1 VRKSLARIEFFWDR
15 CASGYLTETWDFLDP
30 ALRARP
36 GAAPYYPEEPQGVI
50 AHPLEVFAMQDTM
63 QARTAAVLRMQ
74 TARDLA
80 LLVLR
85 GIAGFTMAWHGWQK
99 IDGGVGGFK
108 GFVESLGLP
117 FPGLLAPV
125 VTALEFGGGILLILG
140 LLTRL
145 WALLIGIEMA
155 FTAFLV
161 KATKLDVGFIG
172 AEGAGYELDL
182 LILAACVALLLLG
195 PGRVSLDTTVGV
207 EPIERRWRRT

>member
-1 VRKSLARIEFFWDR
+1 
-15 CASGYLTETWDFLDP
+15 
-30 ALRARP
+30 
-36 GAAPYYPEEPQGVI
+36 
-50 AHPLEVFAMQDTM
+50 MQPT
-63 QARTAAVLRMQ
+63 
-74 TARDLA
+74 RDVG

-125 VTALEFGGGILLILG
+125 VTGLEFGGGLLLIAG

-145 WALLIGIEMA
+145 WALLIGVEMA

-161 KATKLDVGFIG
+161 KASKLDVGFIG
-172 AEGAGYELDL
+172 SEGTGYELDL
-182 LILAACVALLLLG
+182 LILAACVALILLG
-195 PGRVSLDTTVGV
+195 PGRVSLDAAVGV
-207 EPIERRWRRT
+207 EPIERHWRRT